1 MINNCSANYMSVW
14 GIIIWPNSSTK
25 ILCWFSFQTCRG
37 WQFQF
42 NSVVWQCWV
51 TIGQLV
57 NIPVQKAWWLIHFFV
72 PNIQM
77 CFIICYGWQ
86 FQFDKMLFDK
96 GCSIIIGQVV
106 NTPFGKVCTNCEIF
120 ISVAMFELIWNGQM
134 R

>member
-1 MINNCSANYMSVW
+1 MINNCSANYTSVW
-14 GIIIWPNSSTK
+14 GIIIWPNSTAK
-25 ILCWFSFQTCRG
+25 IFCWFSFQTFMDDNFSSTECCLTVLG
-37 WQFQF
+37 HHWSVSQHSCAKSMMT
-42 NSVVWQCWV
+42 NSLFV
-51 TIGQLV
+51 L
-57 NIPVQKAWWLIHFFV
+57 NIET
-72 PNIQM
+72 

-96 GCSIIIGQVV
+96 GCCIIIGQVV